1 MYQRCFDNASETLF
15 VAGRY
20 GLRPSRFAFSDDR
33 NGSLDITF
41 MTMKPS

>member
-1 MYQRCFDNASETLF
+1 MYQRCLSPVKRHGFHVLQLAMIQ
-15 VAGRY
+15 
-20 GLRPSRFAFSDDR
+20 

>member
-1 MYQRCFDNASETLF
+1 MFNAVLIMPVKRCLSPVKRHGFHVLQLAMIQ
-15 VAGRY
+15 
-20 GLRPSRFAFSDDR
+20 

>member
-1 MYQRCFDNASETLF
+1 MYQRCLIMPVKRCLSLVKRHGFHVLHLAMIQ
-15 VAGRY
+15 
-20 GLRPSRFAFSDDR
+20 

>member
-1 MYQRCFDNASETLF
+1 MYQRCLIMPVKRCLSPVKRHGFHVSHLAMIQ
-15 VAGRY
+15 
-20 GLRPSRFAFSDDR
+20 

>member
-15 VAGRY
+15 VAGKTPRIQ
-20 GLRPSRFAFSDDR
+20 